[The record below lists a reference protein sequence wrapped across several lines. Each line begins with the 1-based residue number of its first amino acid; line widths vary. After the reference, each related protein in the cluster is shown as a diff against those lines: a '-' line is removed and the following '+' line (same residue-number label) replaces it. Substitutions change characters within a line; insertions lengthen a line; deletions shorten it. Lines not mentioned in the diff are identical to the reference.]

1 MIYPWLETHWKN
13 LLDQTARQHHALLL
27 AGPPG
32 IGKGA
37 LALALARARLCEQV
51 LPGGDSCGRCKA
63 CGWFDA
69 GNHPDFRFV
78 GLANE
83 EDDSAEGDGT
93 ASAAR
98 SKSGARRVR
107 SAREIRVDQI
117 RALDGFLDV
126 GAHRAGQRVIVIDP
140 ADAMNTVAANALLKR
155 LEEPPPDAG
164 FILVASR
171 LAALPA
177 TIRSRCRRVP
187 LGLPPANLAGDWL
200 AAQSGLAPAQ
210 AALWLAA
217 AGGAPLRALE
227 LAAEGDAGLHR
238 RIVDAFAGMPESG
251 VTATA
256 DALNA
261 VDPID
266 WAAIAQTWAADLARV
281 RAGAAPCRHPDRL
294 DRLRRLASLVPL
306 ERLTNL
312 ERRLRALA
320 REAPH
325 SLNARLLL
333 EDVLL
338 GYQQALAPD
347 SSTSRRMPAR

>member
-1 MIYPWLETHWKN
+1 MIYPWLENQWKQ
-13 LLDQTARQHHALLL
+13 LLGETTRQHHALLL
-27 AGPPG
+27 TGPAG

-37 LALALARARLCEQV
+37 LALALARARLCEQP
-51 LPGGDSCGRCKA
+51 LPDGASCGCCKA

-69 GNHPDFRFV
+69 GNHPDLRFV
-78 GLANE
+78 GLASDE
-83 EDDSAEGDGT
+83 EESAEVDGVAT
-93 ASAAR
+93 AARGRSAAKR
-98 SKSGARRVR
+98 TR

-155 LEEPPPDAG
+155 LEEPPPGAG

-187 LGLPPANLAGDWL
+187 FGLPPASLASDWL
-200 AAQSGLAPAQ
+200 AAEHGLSAAQ
-210 AALWLAA
+210 ATLWLAA
-217 AGGAPLRALE
+217 AGGAPLRARE
-227 LAAEGDAGLHR
+227 LAADGDLGVHR
-238 RIVDAFAGMPESG
+238 RIVDAFAGLPDAG

-256 DALNA
+256 DALNG
-261 VDPID
+261 VDPVD
-266 WAAIAQTWAADLARV
+266 WAGIAQTWAADLVRV
-281 RAGAAPCRHPDRL
+281 RVGAAPRRHPDRL
-294 DRLRRLASLVPL
+294 ERLRRVAGLATLA
-306 ERLTNL
+306 RLTAL

-338 GYQQALAPD
+338 GYLNALSPD
-347 SSTSRRMPAR
+347 PSTSRWTPAR